1 MECCIHNV
9 YNAWMAKMDMK
20 VPRALKRPRSDTA
33 INLRVSRAVRDEI
46 DGAASLL
53 GKTRTDFIIE
63 IARKQA
69 VDVLLD
75 RRLLTLDSA
84 RYAAFLKVL
93 DAPAPPNAR
102 LKKLVASK
110 SPWEK

>member
-1 MECCIHNV
+1 
-9 YNAWMAKMDMK
+9 MDMK
-20 VPRALKRPRSDTA
+20 APRALKRPRSDTA

-63 IARKQA
+63 SARKQA
-69 VDVLLD
+69 VDVMLD
-75 RRLLTLDSA
+75 RRLLALSSA

-102 LKKLVASK
+102 LKQLMASK